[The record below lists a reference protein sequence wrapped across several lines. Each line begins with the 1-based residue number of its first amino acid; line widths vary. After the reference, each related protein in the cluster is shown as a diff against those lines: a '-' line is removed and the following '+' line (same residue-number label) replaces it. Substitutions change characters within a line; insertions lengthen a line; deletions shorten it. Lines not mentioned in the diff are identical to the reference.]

1 MELLLMKI
9 RCMGL
14 LLLSLGLIASACGG
28 DHDSSGAATAS
39 SDEADTPAFQ
49 TVDDAATDDSAVDA
63 VIDDALGALLEFE
76 NREIQ
81 RIDAVGEVEWALTVG
96 VPVRWVLGAPDGGF
110 PGLFRETL
118 DRLTPQFWISVSC
131 GGFCNERSAADWPTQ
146 IFEGDYEQ
154 YRDPERFTLR
164 RDETLPDGVLLLAE
178 SRSADRT
185 TLAIGRWNDGG
196 ERFFSCLYQT
206 EEPVDLVIAQFEA
219 ACTLAELGGL
229 P

>member
-1 MELLLMKI
+1 MTLMKI
-9 RCMGL
+9 RWLGL
-14 LLLSLGLIASACGG
+14 LILSLGLIAAACG
-28 DHDSSGAATAS
+28 DDDDDAAATATATDQAAAAAS
-39 SDEADTPAFQ
+39 Q
-49 TVDDAATDDSAVDA
+49 TVDDAATDDPAGDA
-63 VIDDALGALLEFE
+63 LIDDAIGALLEFE
-76 NREIQ
+76 DREIQ
-81 RIDAVGEVEWALTVG
+81 RIDAVGEVEWAVTVG
-96 VPVRWVLGAPDGGF
+96 VPVRWVLGVPDGGF

-131 GGFCNERSAADWPTQ
+131 GGFCNARSAADWPTQ

-206 EEPVDLVIAQFEA
+206 EEPVDLVIAQFEV
-219 ACTLAELGGL
+219 ACTGAEIDGL